1 MPIMLADLIARV
13 PSEVEAKVRRVRER
27 ARPALQEALRAEC
40 RLVLRTPEDSA
51 NNRPGAQVPIEVEP
65 GYPVVLEHIQFSDDF
80 GRIMVLGRYRALL
93 QQARNG
99 ASGLIGLRDSLLE
112 LPESEKWISASC
124 TDLQSVANWAAAL
137 LKVLDQHDPLKS
149 ILAVNQDFLGI
160 YDYDSRALFVDE
172 QAINR
177 ATIRLYW
184 GVIGLVSQWLGC
196 DVEDLTVVVLTHELA
211 HAYTQLGAD
220 IEGRRWA
227 APLFAKAESA
237 LIEGLAQYYTDRVLH
252 RLQRS
257 YAGALNIFLTLLTG
271 QPDVYRTHEP
281 WMRHSSPEAV
291 RRAMLEIRRWSE
303 GKLTDFNRR
312 LEIAQR
318 ELSPS

>member
-1 MPIMLADLIARV
+1 MR
-13 PSEVEAKVRRVRER
+13 
-27 ARPALQEALRAEC
+27 
-40 RLVLRTPEDSA
+40 
-51 NNRPGAQVPIEVEP
+51 
-65 GYPVVLEHIQFSDDF
+65 H
-80 GRIMVLGRYRALL
+80 
-93 QQARNG
+93 
-99 ASGLIGLRDSLLE
+99 SLLE
-112 LPESEKWISASC
+112 LPETEKWVSASC
-124 TDLQSVANWAAAL
+124 TDLQSVANWSAAL

-149 ILAVNQDFLGI
+149 VLGVNQDFLGV

-237 LIEGLAQYYTDRVLH
+237 LTEGLAQYYTDRVLH
-252 RLQRS
+252 RLERR
-257 YAGALNIFLTLLTG
+257 YAGPLNIFLSLLPR
-271 QPDVYRTHEP
+271 QPDVYRSHEP
-281 WMRHSSPEAV
+281 WVRHSSPEAV
-291 RRAMLEIRRWSE
+291 RRAMLEIRRWGE

-318 ELSPS
+318 ELSPAQGFAGITPVSRHWIDSVRRRTTDRRGAEISRVDAFG